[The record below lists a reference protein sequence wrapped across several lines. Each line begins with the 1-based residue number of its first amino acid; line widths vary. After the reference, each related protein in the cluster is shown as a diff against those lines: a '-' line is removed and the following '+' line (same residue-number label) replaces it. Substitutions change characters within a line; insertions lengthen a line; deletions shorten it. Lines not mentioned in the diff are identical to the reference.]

1 MKTTSTSRILQR
13 LSARLRLSTAICA
26 FSLLFALPQMAGA
39 ATYAV
44 VESFDDGTGHSL
56 LLNGVSNSE
65 LFELGLIGAWSGT
78 TGGAGG
84 ATGVGTGGTGGD
96 GETGGVGISGDA
108 LTVVN
113 SGTISGDAGGDRG
126 PRGVGYLG
134 GSDGQYT
141 GFENLSKSGASTWTV
156 SNTPGSTINALT
168 VSGGTLLLD
177 GATVSSTVTFQISF
191 SHLLNRAEVPTTRTN
206 PWAV

>member
-44 VESFDDGTGHSL
+44 VESFDDGTGHSQ

-108 LTVVN
+108 
-113 SGTISGDAGGDRG
+113 GGDRG

-141 GFENLSKSGASTWTV
+141 GFENLSKSGTSTWLV

-191 SHLLNRAEVPTTRTN
+191 SHLLNRAEVPTTRN
-206 PWAV
+206 NSWAA

>member
-108 LTVVN
+108 
-113 SGTISGDAGGDRG
+113 GGDRG

-191 SHLLNRAEVPTTRTN
+191 SHLLNRAEVPTTRN
-206 PWAV
+206 NSWAA